1 MSISISVGHG
11 NSLHAN
17 MIIRDG
23 SQGLIYASS
32 FGYSTDSK
40 NFATSVD
47 KKDTIYCNG
56 RYYETNHGR
65 YTVEST
71 KVPDSD
77 FTHTVITRKDN
88 RFEADG
94 VDTLMLFCFFETEG
108 EQRYNLETALQNDE
122 PFPESLKE
130 AVYDKLD
137 RYYPWPALK
146 PWIPYIIT
154 QLADGYYIHSAIT
167 QTMDDEPVNGK
178 WLNCLVINTTA
189 RTILAGKTFKL
200 AAWPQPANAS
210 NRSVTWTSNNPAIA
224 TVNSSGLVTGV
235 KDGYAVITVKTVD
248 GGYTKTCAITVG
260 IPVTSVVINTKAK
273 TMNVGKTFQL
283 AAWPQPV
290 NASNRAV
297 TWTSSNTSV
306 ATVSATG
313 LVTAK
318 KKGTA
323 TITVKT
329 VDAGYTETCTIT
341 VQ

>member
-1 MSISISVGHG
+1 MTWTSSNPAVAKVSSTGLVTGVKNG
-11 NSLHAN
+11 TAN
-17 MIIRDG
+17 I
-23 SQGLIYASS
+23 
-32 FGYSTDSK
+32 
-40 NFATSVD
+40 
-47 KKDTIYCNG
+47 
-56 RYYETNHGR
+56 
-65 YTVEST
+65 TVT
-71 KVPDSD
+71 
-77 FTHTVITRKDN
+77 T
-88 RFEADG
+88 ADG
-94 VDTLMLFCFFETEG
+94 GYKATCKITVG
-108 EQRYNLETALQNDE
+108 
-122 PFPESLKE
+122 
-130 AVYDKLD
+130 
-137 RYYPWPALK
+137 
-146 PWIPYIIT
+146 IPVT
-154 QLADGYYIHSAIT
+154 S
-167 QTMDDEPVNGK
+167 
-178 WLNCLVINTTA
+178 LVINTTA
-189 RTILAGKTFKL
+189 RTILAGKTFQL

-210 NRSVTWTSNNPAIA
+210 NRAVTWISNNPAIA

-260 IPVTSVVINTKAK
+260 IPVTGVVINTKAK

-283 AAWPQPV
+283 AAWPQPA
-290 NASNRAV
+290 NASNKAV